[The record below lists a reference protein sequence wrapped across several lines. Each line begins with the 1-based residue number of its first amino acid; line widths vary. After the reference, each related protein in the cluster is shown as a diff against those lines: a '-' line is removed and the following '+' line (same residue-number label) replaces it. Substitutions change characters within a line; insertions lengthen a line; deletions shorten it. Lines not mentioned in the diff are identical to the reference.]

1 MRAADGF
8 GARRRRRAGR
18 QRAVASSSRVPFRH
32 HGGFPNEHRGPA
44 ASQWIGASP
53 RVSESAPPFTDS
65 RSHGLVSGLAPR
77 RELAP
82 HSLTHGVSP
91 RVSVLAPHRELAP
104 HSLTHGVSPRVS
116 VLVPH
121 SLTHGLAACQW
132 IGASIHRLT
141 VLPRVSEFA
150 PPFTDSRSRREFAP
164 HSLTHG
170 LAACQR
176 IGASSATAPLATG
189 ASWGLGFMGLP
200 GAVCRVVR
208 ARALEAPIP

>member
-44 ASQWIGASP
+44 ASQLIGASP
-53 RVSESAPPFTDS
+53 RVSELAPQFTDS
-65 RSHGLVSGLAPR
+65 RSGHESVRWRLTVSWRL
-77 RELAP
+77 

-91 RVSVLAPHRELAP
+91 RVSELA
-104 HSLTHGVSPRVS
+104 
-116 VLVPH
+116 PH

-170 LAACQR
+170 LAACLR
-176 IGASSATAPLATG
+176 IGASSATAPLA
-189 ASWGLGFMGLP
+189 SQW
-200 GAVCRVVR
+200 R
-208 ARALEAPIP
+208 LEHHGV